1 MFQWNICISLGG
13 IAMCTEPE
21 QNKTDVAENND
32 IPLDKEKCS
41 TGTSSEKMSEEEK
54 KLRLSG
60 RASEYFM
67 FLDD

>member
-1 MFQWNICISLGG
+1 
-13 IAMCTEPE
+13 MCTEPE

-54 KLRLSG
+54 KLRFSG